1 MDSLVLSM
9 DFQKKKKKKKKK
21 RKKERHKEEKDGL
34 NWVTVKK
41 T

>member
-9 DFQKKKKKKKKK
+9 DFQQKKRKK

-34 NWVTVKK
+34 N
-41 T
+41 